1 MTAAEP
7 LDPELFARI
16 ISQIWRCPKCERTYP
31 EYVNGCPED
40 HEPPVSVE
48 LVMEV
53 QR

>member
-1 MTAAEP
+1 VT
-7 LDPELFARI
+7 
-16 ISQIWRCPKCERTYP
+16 ISQERRDCPKCERTYP